1 MLRYGYVRSYVIVQR
16 PKNGPPPVITPK
28 GDSVDAVLST
38 LHAIYGVLF
47 SLGAIGSAIGLMV
60 WLNNEPSPG
69 LGGIGVIVIAFMFA
83 AVSPIGLA
91 AAIVYSPKML
101 RGDRSAYRVGGW
113 LCIAPLLVAFPTGAP
128 IFMLAPN
135 RGVAAFVF
143 VIMALWLTLG
153 VALISR
159 SLKAPAGGLPHV
171 PASNPAAW
179 SLGAVSGPVAV
190 PVAGPG
196 PHDKRISEAFRYFS
210 LFSAAT
216 SVWGLAQVASQPRI
230 VNQPALLT
238 PAFGITLGVFAL
250 LGVLAAYIF
259 PPKIAIGDLRV
270 IRILAI
276 LMLIPAIPSAI
287 GLLLS
292 ILSPFAFISMVAS
305 LAGLA
310 QIAWLLMA
318 GLLTARGFTPRLN

>member
-1 MLRYGYVRSYVIVQR
+1 
-16 PKNGPPPVITPK
+16 
-28 GDSVDAVLST
+28 
-38 LHAIYGVLF
+38 
-47 SLGAIGSAIGLMV
+47 
-60 WLNNEPSPG
+60 
-69 LGGIGVIVIAFMFA
+69 
-83 AVSPIGLA
+83 
-91 AAIVYSPKML
+91 
-101 RGDRSAYRVGGW
+101 
-113 LCIAPLLVAFPTGAP
+113 
-128 IFMLAPN
+128 
-135 RGVAAFVF
+135 
-143 VIMALWLTLG
+143 
-153 VALISR
+153 
-159 SLKAPAGGLPHV
+159 
-171 PASNPAAW
+171 
-179 SLGAVSGPVAV
+179 
-190 PVAGPG
+190 
-196 PHDKRISEAFRYFS
+196 
-210 LFSAAT
+210 
-216 SVWGLAQVASQPRI
+216 VASQPRI